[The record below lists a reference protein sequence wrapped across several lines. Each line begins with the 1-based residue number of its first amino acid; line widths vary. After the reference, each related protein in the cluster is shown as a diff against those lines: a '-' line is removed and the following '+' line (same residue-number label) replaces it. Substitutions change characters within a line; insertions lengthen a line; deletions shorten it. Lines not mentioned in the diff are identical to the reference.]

1 MRSDPRVI
9 PSIDRLRQRPSVG
22 DLESRY
28 GRDATL
34 GALRAEA
41 AALRAALAG
50 SGSGIRDAEEAA
62 QRIEAG
68 AAERLGAELAPSLT
82 AVINATGVIVHTNLG
97 RAPLAPAAI
106 ARVGEVT
113 RGYCNLEYD
122 LAAGRR
128 GSRASGII
136 EGVCGRSS

>member
-1 MRSDPRVI
+1 MQSDPRVI

-68 AAERLGAELAPSLT
+68 AADRLRAEPVSYTHLT
-82 AVINATGVIVHTNLG
+82 LPTKRIV
-97 RAPLAPAAI
+97 
-106 ARVGEVT
+106 
-113 RGYCNLEYD
+113 
-122 LAAGRR
+122 
-128 GSRASGII
+128 
-136 EGVCGRSS
+136 